1 MDTVLGLLGLAIY
14 MAVVVG
20 IACAVTYA
28 VVKLSPSK
36 ALKDQQAKQKPAAE

>member
-1 MDTVLGLLGLAIY
+1 MDTVLGLIGLAIY
-14 MAVVVG
+14 MAVVIG

-36 ALKDQQAKQKPAAE
+36 AVKDQQPKPTTAD